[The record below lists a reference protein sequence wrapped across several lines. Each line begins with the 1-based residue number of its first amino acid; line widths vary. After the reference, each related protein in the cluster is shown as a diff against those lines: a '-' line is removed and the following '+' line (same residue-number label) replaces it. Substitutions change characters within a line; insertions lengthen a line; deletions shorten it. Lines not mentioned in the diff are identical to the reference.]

1 LGLTWIRASAPV
13 STPPTAPLLRPGSAE
28 LAELQEMI
36 EFGELTAI
44 VEWAQRLRHRVPECA
59 VFADR
64 VEEAATDLDFVTL
77 NHLAEPSPP

>member
-1 LGLTWIRASAPV
+1 
-13 STPPTAPLLRPGSAE
+13 
-28 LAELQEMI
+28 MI

-44 VEWAQRLRHRVPECA
+44 VERAQRLRHRVPECA

-77 NHLAEPSPP
+77 NHLAESRPP